1 MSEQGGMTTLIGREE
16 THGRRF
22 PTMMERLVFLI
33 SIVGAVFLGQWM
45 WVEADWA
52 NTVLW
57 PATICGLPLATL
69 LVAEMLSRIIQRIHM
84 NGE

>member
-1 MSEQGGMTTLIGREE
+1 MVESEGKTTLIGREE
-16 THGRRF
+16 THGRSY
-22 PTMMERLVFLI
+22 PGLLEKIILLPL
-33 SIVGAVFLGQWM
+33 IVGAVMVGQWM
-45 WVEADWA
+45 WVESDWA

>member
-1 MSEQGGMTTLIGREE
+1 MGDFEGKTTLIGREE
-16 THGRRF
+16 THGR
-22 PTMMERLVFLI
+22 PYPGLLEKIILLTL
-33 SIVGAVFLGQWM
+33 IVGAIMMGQWM
-45 WVEADWA
+45 WVESEWA

-69 LVAEMLSRIIQRIHM
+69 LVAEMLSRIIQRIHV

>member
-1 MSEQGGMTTLIGREE
+1 MSAQGGMTTLIGREE
-16 THGRRF
+16 TQGRRF
-22 PTMMERLVFLI
+22 PTMMERLAFVI
-33 SIVGAVFLGQWM
+33 SIVVAVFLVQWM
-45 WVEADWA
+45 WVESDWG

-69 LVAEMLSRIIQRIHM
+69 LVAEMLSRIIQRIHV

>member
-1 MSEQGGMTTLIGREE
+1 MSAQGGMTTLIGREE

-33 SIVGAVFLGQWM
+33 SIVAAVFLGQWM
-45 WVEADWA
+45 WVESDWG
-52 NTVLW
+52 NIVLW

-69 LVAEMLSRIIQRIHM
+69 LVAEMLSRIIQRIHV